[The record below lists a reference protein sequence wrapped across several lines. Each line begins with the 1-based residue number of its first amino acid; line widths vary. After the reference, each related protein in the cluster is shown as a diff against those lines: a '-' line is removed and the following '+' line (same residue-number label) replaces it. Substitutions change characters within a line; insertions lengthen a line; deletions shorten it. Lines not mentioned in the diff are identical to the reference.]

1 MYIFISVI
9 TRIILLII
17 SNIKKENKE
26 NNINI
31 VINIIIK
38 NRDKIILTII
48 NKLL

>member
-17 SNIKKENKE
+17 SNIKKEN
-26 NNINI
+26 NINI

-38 NRDKIILTII
+38 K
-48 NKLL
+48 